1 MAQSIVCSDANL
13 YDVATHAPGP
23 TGRLPLQAEWLRDT
37 ASGNVFDWTQD
48 AGMGWKPDQLG
59 NKEFLILSA
68 QGGIR
73 AAGGAPIALGY
84 HTRHWE
90 VGLLAQAAAEELS

>member
-1 MAQSIVCSDANL
+1 
-13 YDVATHAPGP
+13 
-23 TGRLPLQAEWLRDT
+23 
-37 ASGNVFDWTQD
+37 
-48 AGMGWKPDQLG
+48 MGWKPDQLG